1 MNKPAIAF
9 AWIFYPHV
17 GVMSGLLSR
26 FSDAGVQLVFVHPNV
41 HTRLVP
47 AHQNVSPNLRIFFVI
62 VDQGPFFHLDV
73 LSAAPSPAG
82 FAALEKS

>member
-9 AWIFYPHV
+9 AGIFYPHV
-17 GVMSGLLSR
+17 GVVSGLLAR
-26 FSDAGVQLVFVHPNV
+26 FSDARVQLVFVHPNMHV
-41 HTRLVP
+41 CLVP
-47 AHQNVSPNLRIFFVI
+47 THQNVSPNLKIFLVI
-62 VDQGPFFHLDV
+62 VDQGSFLHLDV